1 MLLKNY
7 KCSRF
12 AGLKDKDV
20 EFKGG
25 LNVILGPNE
34 AGKSTLV
41 EGIHASLFKSV
52 KLKMSSKDDKDFKVR
67 FMPYPDGDFI
77 DCEVKIDVDGKEY
90 SIKKEW
96 GENSE
101 SILTTPDGRVIKNEA
116 SVQNS
121 INEIF
126 MHGEGTYSS
135 IVFAKQREIKES
147 ISRILQNSEATST
160 ISSILRK
167 TIMELDG
174 ISVEKL
180 KENIDDEINK
190 LLKRWD
196 FDRNYPEN
204 NRGANNPF
212 LRDFGQVVGAF
223 YNKENLRIAMD
234 RAQNA
239 ESQFEEVCAR
249 LKEKEKETIDLKKVI
264 DEMAKIEGDVLR
276 RVALEPSIN
285 MLERDMKEIAD
296 ANREWPRAEVQ
307 KEQLLG
313 DILKLEETNKK
324 LQDEIDRSRKFKEK
338 DALVRRVT
346 KIEEYTKG
354 IEDIKNKIYETRKV
368 TKENIQR
375 LETLNREMLK
385 TEAAMKA
392 GVMLGK
398 INSANKEI
406 WVTRDLGERE
416 KLNQGEDFNANGY
429 IKIEYEG
436 LEIELRSG
444 EFNFEELKDSYLRY
458 KEEFEGLLKEL
469 NVASLE
475 EAKLNRESVEALT
488 RDGKSLSDQQKLL
501 LGDDKYEELVERLK
515 TLQDIEG
522 ARSEAEISKEIK
534 AVNDSIINSKSKLQ
548 SIEGIIKEWVNKYS
562 NQDKLLDILLE
573 KKAEKKKNEDEIQ
586 KLAPLPEAYSSA
598 EEFKNALSS
607 LRRKYD
613 NSKSQYDEIK
623 QNYYER
629 EKDLPES
636 SYEELKK
643 AYYEAEK
650 EFAKKLERG
659 KKLLKIRDAF
669 NKILED
675 MDKDSFKPLVD
686 EFSKYL
692 STLTMGSYKLG
703 NIDEGFNV
711 EVKKNENDDMP
722 IELLSTGTYD
732 SVALSLRFAML
743 KYIFKETPGFVIL
756 DDCLVDLDPERKE
769 MAVKLIKDFAKNN
782 QVIFT
787 TCSQETANLL
797 GGNIINM

>member
-77 DCEVKIDVDGKEY
+77 DCEIKIDVDGKEY

-101 SILTTPDGRVIKNEA
+101 SILTTPDGKVIKNEA

-126 MHGEGTYSS
+126 KHGEGTYSS

-239 ESQFEEVCAR
+239 ESQFEEICAR
-249 LKEKEKETIDLKKVI
+249 LKEKEKETIDLKIAI

-276 RVALEPSIN
+276 RVALEPLIN

-307 KEQLLG
+307 KEQHLE
-313 DILKLEETNKK
+313 DILRLEETYKK
-324 LQDEIDRSRKFKEK
+324 LQDEIDRSRKLKEK
-338 DALVRRVT
+338 DTLVRRVT

-392 GVMLGK
+392 GVMLGN

-444 EFNFEELKDSYLRY
+444 EFNFEELKDSYLKY

-515 TLQDIEG
+515 DLQDIEG

-573 KKAEKKKNEDEIQ
+573 KKAEKKKSEDEIQ
-586 KLAPLPEAYSSA
+586 KLAPLPEVYSSA

-613 NSKSQYDEIK
+613 SSKLLYDEIK
-623 QNYYER
+623 QNYYEI

-650 EFAKKLERG
+650 EFTKKLERG

-711 EVKKNENDDMP
+711 EVKKNESDDMP

-743 KYIFKETPGFVIL
+743 NYIFKETPGFVIL

-769 MAVKLIKDFAKNN
+769 MAVKLIKDFANNN